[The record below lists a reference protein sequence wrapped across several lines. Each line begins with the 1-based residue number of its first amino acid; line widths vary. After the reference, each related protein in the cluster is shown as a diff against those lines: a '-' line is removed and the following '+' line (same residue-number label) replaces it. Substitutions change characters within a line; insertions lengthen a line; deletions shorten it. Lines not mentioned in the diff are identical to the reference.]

1 MTHSLQAFDG
11 RSNRPAALDRG
22 RESRLS
28 RLPLPP
34 NRTCRSPASGSPVSG
49 LTHKGTDGP
58 TRGDGASF
66 HPAVGVETGLV
77 ALASA
82 TSSRRPS
89 ASARAAA
96 TVRLKLPTRASAS
109 PACIALAGTNFRFLS
124 VAAIPSIS
132 TFLHPFA
139 PPTLP
144 GFGATMSALTPVPCL
159 ELAGYTGLYAS
170 RSWPSKPSVS
180 NHPDRPHGRFITQ
193 PLSAM
198 GLPPSRVRASPLA
211 RRLANRSGRIEFVI
225 LRTTS
230 SLPVAP
236 HPASRRRSFG
246 SLQAGVGIP
255 ERDSHPS
262 DQLRSRTHERAT
274 PVAHRPERSGG
285 RTTTDGKIDAGWP
298 SRPPGVVRHWS
309 GAPPAEYARPLAR

>member
-1 MTHSLQAFDG
+1 MRGPPQG
-11 RSNRPAALDRG
+11 RTGVRQCLPLVDRG

-49 LTHKGTDGP
+49 LTHKGTGGP
-58 TRGDGASF
+58 THGDGASF
-66 HPAVGVETGLV
+66 HPAVGEETWLF

-82 TSSRRPS
+82 TSSRRPP
-89 ASARAAA
+89 ASAWAAA

-139 PPTLP
+139 PPALP
-144 GFGATMSALTPVPCL
+144 GFSATMSALTPVPCL
-159 ELAGYTGLYAS
+159 ELADCTGLYAS

-198 GLPPSRVRASPLA
+198 GLPPSRVRASPLG

-246 SLQAGVGIP
+246 LLQAGVGIP

-262 DQLRSRTHERAT
+262 DQLRSRTHDRAAPAARMVFRCGRKARREARGPVELACVQRAT
-274 PVAHRPERSGG
+274 SPRRS
-285 RTTTDGKIDAGWP
+285 RRRSPSCSSPSAG
-298 SRPPGVVRHWS
+298 
-309 GAPPAEYARPLAR
+309 